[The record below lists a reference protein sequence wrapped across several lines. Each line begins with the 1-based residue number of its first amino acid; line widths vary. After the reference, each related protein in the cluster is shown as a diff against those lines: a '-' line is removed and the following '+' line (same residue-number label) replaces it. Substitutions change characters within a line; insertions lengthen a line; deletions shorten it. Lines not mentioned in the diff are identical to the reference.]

1 MFWDIFIVHP
11 VRLQI
16 NEDRLR
22 EIQKY
27 HKPTCL
33 NVSVCCFELFANE
46 RSGVGG
52 KIPTLS
58 LYRKHKWIKVQQK
71 MNVNAQSWQWQNR
84 GGFFSE
90 VLLLYAITTLL
101 CEEAVTPL
109 LCLGGYLN
117 KILPQ
122 GRQ

>member
-16 NEDRLR
+16 NEDRR
-22 EIQKY
+22 RGIQKY

-33 NVSVCCFELFANE
+33 NVSVYCFELFANE
-46 RSGVGG
+46 RGGVGG

-58 LYRKHKWIKVQQK
+58 LYRKHEWIKVQQK

-84 GGFFSE
+84 GGFFS
-90 VLLLYAITTLL
+90 
-101 CEEAVTPL
+101 
-109 LCLGGYLN
+109 
-117 KILPQ
+117 
-122 GRQ
+122 